1 VIALGGTNQIGIV
14 QQQLTRVA
22 EGIHTALEGEIR
34 DIMDDLLR
42 QTPEVTPWRVKPKS
56 RAQDPHMQD
65 VYFSQVNGLSGTFL
79 NQRFYSGWV
88 ARTGTRRMRPNA
100 RLKGW
105 LEQYDDEAGA
115 MLDAAVSRKLAE
127 FGL

>member
-1 VIALGGTNQIGIV
+1 MIVITGAAQIDLV

-22 EGIHTALEGEIR
+22 EGISNALESEIR
-34 DIMDDLLR
+34 EIMDDLVR

-56 RAQDPHMQD
+56 RAQEPHMQD
-65 VYFSQVNGLSGTFL
+65 VYSAQISGLSGVFL
-79 NQRFYSGWV
+79 NQRFYAAWV